1 MLEETGHGVLFPS
14 SPSAEKQVS
23 QAPEM
28 QEEVYILCLTLLRGE
43 KSGTEEQPRP
53 HRHPSAPGGWCG
65 RAEMYYE
72 IR

>member
-43 KSGTEEQPRP
+43 KSGTEE
-53 HRHPSAPGGWCG
+53 S
-65 RAEMYYE
+65 
-72 IR
+72 